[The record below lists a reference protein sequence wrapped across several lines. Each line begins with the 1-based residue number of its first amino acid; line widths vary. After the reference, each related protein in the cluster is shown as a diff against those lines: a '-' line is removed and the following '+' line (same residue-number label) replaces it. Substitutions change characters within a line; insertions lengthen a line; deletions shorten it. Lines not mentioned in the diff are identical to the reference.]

1 MERIFAS
8 WDLMTRSFRVLRAD
22 TELMWLPV
30 LSAVSC
36 VLATAATVAGGA
48 ALFYPEIHSVIE
60 AGGKWQP
67 DAQFLM
73 GATFVFYLVNYFTMV
88 FFNTALV
95 AAANIRLQGGDPTVK
110 DGLRIAWER
119 KWLILE
125 WAAVAAT
132 VGMILNMI
140 ERRGS
145 LIGRLVAGVI
155 GLVWALA
162 SFLVVPVL
170 AFEGVGP
177 LDALRRS
184 AELFRKTW
192 GEQVTAVFSFGLVSF
207 FLMVPGIMLPILGHL
222 LMGEFGL
229 IIGSTLFLLQIV
241 IVMVVTSAT
250 RGIFVAALYR
260 YATTGEAAPGFY
272 RQNFTGA
279 FR

>member
-8 WDLMTRSFRVLRAD
+8 WELMSQSFRVLKAD
-22 TELMWLPV
+22 RELMWLPV
-30 LSAVSC
+30 LSGISC
-36 VLATAATVAGGA
+36 LLVTAATVALYYPGIDA
-48 ALFYPEIHSVIE
+48 AIK

-67 DAQFLM
+67 DAQFVI

-95 AAANIRLQGGDPTVK
+95 GAANIRLQGGDPTVK
-110 DGLRIAWER
+110 DGLRVAWER

-132 VGMILNMI
+132 VGMILNMF
-140 ERRGS
+140 ERRAS
-145 LIGRLVAGVI
+145 LIGKLVAGVI
-155 GLVWALA
+155 GLAWALA

-170 AFEGVGP
+170 AFEDVGP

-207 FLMVPGIMLPILGHL
+207 FLMVPGIMLPILGRL

-229 IIGSTLFLLQIV
+229 IIGSTLFGLYIV
-241 IVMVVTSAT
+241 SVMVVTSAT
-250 RGIFVAALYR
+250 RGIFIAALYR
-260 YATTGEAAPGFY
+260 YATTGEAASGFY